1 MDLEIIFSDGF
12 NLTRHIGAFH
22 SSGVPVISNA
32 IYSDYGTSGDDTY
45 NESCTIWFPVRR
57 SRAEIGPRP

>member
-12 NLTRHIGAFH
+12 NLTRHIGVFH

-32 IYSDYGTSGDDTY
+32 IYSDYGTSGDDT
-45 NESCTIWFPVRR
+45 
-57 SRAEIGPRP
+57 